1 MCGIVGII
9 SDEEVSSSVY
19 ESLTVIQHRGQDA
32 AGIATLE
39 DGKLHVRKQIGLVR
53 DVFRAQHIAGLK
65 GKIGIGHVRYPTAG
79 GVSREFSQPLYVNSP
94 YGISICHNGNLVN
107 AKELSLELFRND
119 LRHLNTDSDSE
130 VILNIFAHE
139 LQKINSF
146 TPKAEEIF
154 LAVQNMHKRLKGAY
168 SIVLMISG
176 VGLLAIRDPNG
187 IRPLIMGKKENDLLG
202 KTDYMFASESPAL
215 DALDFEITGDL
226 KPGEAVFVSMEGEM
240 SRKVCHDSPKHCPCI
255 FEYVYLARPDAVIEE
270 ISVMKSR
277 LRMGQKLG
285 KKIKSLYPES
295 KIDSV
300 IPIPESSTSSA
311 IEVAKYLGV
320 NYREGFVKNR
330 YIGRTFIMPK
340 QEVRKKSVRRK
351 LNPIPFEFKDKNI
364 LLIDDSIVRGTTS
377 REIVEMARN
386 AGVRTEVPGCSLCIG
401 NQARVEP
408 NSTVVSTSTR
418 NFPNRLGDGAN
429 VYLASAELAAISA
442 ILGKLPNVDEYLSH
456 MKEINTMSSEI
467 FRYMNFNEIE
477 AYKKAAENASLP
489 SVTIENS

>member
-9 SDEEVSSSVY
+9 SEEEVSSSIY

-53 DVFRAQHIAGLK
+53 DVFRAQHISSLK

-107 AKELSLELFRND
+107 AKELSEELFRND

-139 LQKINSF
+139 LQKINSIS
-146 TPKAEEIF
+146 PKADEIF
-154 LAVQNMHKRLKGAY
+154 LAVENMHKRLKGAY

-202 KTDYMFASESPAL
+202 KTDYMFCSESPAL

-226 KPGEAVFVSMEGEM
+226 KPGEAVFVSLEGEM
-240 SRKVCHDSPKHCPCI
+240 DRKVCHESPKHYPCI

-285 KKIKSLYPES
+285 MKIKSLHPDS

-311 IEVAKYLGV
+311 IEVAKFLGV

-340 QEVRKKSVRRK
+340 QDIRKKSVRRK

-386 AGVRTEVPGCSLCIG
+386 AGAKKVFFASAAPPIRF
-401 NQARVEP
+401 Q
-408 NSTVVSTSTR
+408 
-418 NFPNRLGDGAN
+418 N
-429 VYLASAELAAISA
+429 VYGIDMAATEELIAHQRDDKQIANFIGADWLVYQNLEDLIDCAKEGNKDIKHFETS
-442 ILGKLPNVDEYLSH
+442 IFDGNYVCGSVTKEYLTNLELERKDANKS
-456 MKEINTMSSEI
+456 
-467 FRYMNFNEIE
+467 F
-477 AYKKAAENASLP
+477 
-489 SVTIENS
+489 

>member
-139 LQKINSF
+139 LQKINSV

-215 DALDFEITGDL
+215 DALGFEITGDL

-386 AGVRTEVPGCSLCIG
+386 AGAKKVFFASAAPPIRF
-401 NQARVEP
+401 Q
-408 NSTVVSTSTR
+408 
-418 NFPNRLGDGAN
+418 N
-429 VYLASAELAAISA
+429 VYGIDMAATEELIAHQREDQEIANFIGADWLVYQDLEDLIDCAKEGNKEIKNFETS
-442 ILGKLPNVDEYLSH
+442 IFDGNYVCGSVTKEYLTNL
-456 MKEINTMSSEI
+456 ESE
-467 FRYMNFNEIE
+467 RKDSNKSFN
-477 AYKKAAENASLP
+477 
-489 SVTIENS
+489 

>member
-1 MCGIVGII
+1 
-9 SDEEVSSSVY
+9 
-19 ESLTVIQHRGQDA
+19 
-32 AGIATLE
+32 
-39 DGKLHVRKQIGLVR
+39 
-53 DVFRAQHIAGLK
+53 
-65 GKIGIGHVRYPTAG
+65 
-79 GVSREFSQPLYVNSP
+79 
-94 YGISICHNGNLVN
+94 
-107 AKELSLELFRND
+107 
-119 LRHLNTDSDSE
+119 
-130 VILNIFAHE
+130 
-139 LQKINSF
+139 
-146 TPKAEEIF
+146 
-154 LAVQNMHKRLKGAY
+154 MHKRLKGAY

-215 DALDFEITGDL
+215 DALGFEITGDL

-386 AGVRTEVPGCSLCIG
+386 AGAKKVFFASAAPPIRF
-401 NQARVEP
+401 Q
-408 NSTVVSTSTR
+408 
-418 NFPNRLGDGAN
+418 N
-429 VYLASAELAAISA
+429 VYGIDMAATEELIAHQREDQEIANFIGADWLVYQDLEDLIDCAKEGNKEIKNFETS
-442 ILGKLPNVDEYLSH
+442 IFDGNYVCGSVTKEYLTNL
-456 MKEINTMSSEI
+456 ESE
-467 FRYMNFNEIE
+467 RKDSNKSFN
-477 AYKKAAENASLP
+477 
-489 SVTIENS
+489 